1 MVKIDVAGKIE
12 TTRII
17 GAGAVG
23 GAMAAMLHDAGEAV
37 SLLAAGPRRERL
49 LAEEL
54 TVNGRPYAMPII
66 DTDGPGGPADFIIVA
81 VKHHDLDAAIR
92 QMARSVGPE
101 TIVMSLMNGVD
112 SEERIGRVYGEERVL
127 PAVIVGIDAL
137 REGNR
142 ITYSN
147 KGKIFF
153 GDPAGGE
160 TERTG
165 RVRALFDRAA
175 IPYEIPAD
183 IRRTIWWKFM
193 INVGINQAS
202 AALLAPYGVFQ
213 RPGEARSLMESAMRE
228 AIAIAGK
235 MGVSITSADLADWDR
250 VLAGLRPEGKTS
262 MLQDVEARRKTE
274 VEMLAGKV
282 IELGRRFG
290 VPTPVNERL
299 FDIITKIEASYA

>member
-1 MVKIDVAGKIE
+1 MAGKIE
-12 TTRII
+12 TIRIV

-23 GAMAAMLHDAGEAV
+23 GAVAAMLHDAGEVV

-49 LAEEL
+49 LSEGL
-54 TVNGRPYAMPII
+54 TVNGRRYAIPVI
-66 DTDGPGGPADFIIVA
+66 DADGPADPADFIIVA

-92 QMARSVGPE
+92 QMAGSVGAD
-101 TIVMSLMNGVD
+101 TVIMSLMNGVD
-112 SEERIGRVYGEERVL
+112 SEERIGEVYGEELVL
-127 PAVIVGIDAL
+127 PAVIVGIDAV
-137 REGNR
+137 REGSR
-142 ITYSN
+142 ITYSS

-153 GDPAGGE
+153 GVAAGGK
-160 TERTG
+160 TERAG

-175 IPYEIPAD
+175 VPYEMPHD
-183 IRRTIWWKFM
+183 IRRAIWWKFM

-202 AALLAPYGVFQ
+202 AAMRAPYGIFQ

-228 AIAIAGK
+228 AIAIAEK
-235 MGVSITSADLADWDR
+235 MGVSLTGEDLADWDR

-282 IELGRRFG
+282 MELGRRFG

-299 FDIITKIEASYA
+299 FDIIRRIEASYA